1 MMFLLATALT
11 AITVTVP
18 ETAHVRG
25 QELHVSSIVRVEG
38 ASVPDQARI
47 DALTIGYTPSPGYGR
62 VITRDELANRIRA
75 ALPDCTVSVI
85 GAERC
90 RIETETETISGTA
103 LQQSALQ
110 ALREA
115 TAGLDVAV
123 STPTPTP
130 DVVVPR
136 ADARFELRS
145 SVDVRTLRSGAQSVP
160 VQVWIDGAPYQTVQ
174 TPVVVELYQKVPVLL
189 VDVARGEPLSAS
201 VVELERRRVEASLS
215 GDPLSSAA
223 VPGSVALR
231 DLRAGSIVTDRDV
244 QRAQLVKR
252 GDVVQIL
259 VKKGAITAR
268 STAVAAQD
276 GFLGDRVRVTTAE
289 TRRELT
295 AVVTGR
301 GSVEVDLGGAR

>member
-1 MMFLLATALT
+1 MIFAIATTLA

-18 ETAHVRG
+18 ETAQVRG
-25 QELHVSSIVRVEG
+25 QELHVSAIVRVEG
-38 ASVPDQARI
+38 AEASDQARI
-47 DALTIGYTPSPGYGR
+47 AALTLGYTPSPGYGR
-62 VITRDELANRIRA
+62 VITRDEIASRIRA
-75 ALPDCTVSVI
+75 ALPDSTISVL

-90 RIETETETISGTA
+90 RIEVETETVRGET
-103 LQQSALQ
+103 LQQHALK
-110 ALREA
+110 ALRDA
-115 TAGLDVAV
+115 TAGLDVAI

-136 ADARFELRS
+136 ADRRFELRPN
-145 SVDVRTLRSGAQSVP
+145 VDVQALRSGAQNVP

-174 TPVVVELYQKVPVLL
+174 APVMIELYQKVPVVV
-189 VDVARGEPLSAS
+189 VDVARGDALSNS
-201 VVELERRRVEASLS
+201 VIELERRRVESTLS
-215 GDPLSSAA
+215 GNPLTWAA
-223 VPGSVALR
+223 VPGAVALR
-231 DLRAGSIVTDRDV
+231 DLRAGTIVTDRDV

-268 STAVAAQD
+268 STAIAAQD
-276 GFLGDRVRVTTAE
+276 GFLGDRVRVTTAD

-301 GSVEVDLGGAR
+301 ASVEVDLGGNR